1 MSELPLYWTAWT
13 VYAIVPNFQR
23 LWLADAITQNHAIPP
38 GYVGRALLYAAL
50 YVVVALAL
58 AVILFQRREVG

>member
-1 MSELPLYWTAWT
+1 
-13 VYAIVPNFQR
+13 VPNFQR
-23 LWLADAITQNHAIPP
+23 LWLADAITQNHAIPA
-38 GYVGRALLYAAL
+38 GYVVRTLIYALM